1 MSGWVD
7 SLKSGIT
14 GMVQLAGDISKA
26 GSSQDENERNLEI
39 KDNFRDNN
47 ISVTINCKI
56 DNHFHGKDFT
66 GLVSN
71 NDSRVTETDKTAQ
84 TDKRAQFLNESGEQ
98 K

>member
-26 GSSQDENERNLEI
+26 GSSQDDNERNLEI
-39 KDNFRDNN
+39 KDNFRN
-47 ISVTINCKI
+47 ININVTINHNCKI

-66 GLVSN
+66 GSDS
-71 NDSRVTETDKTAQ
+71 NDSQVTETDKTAQ
-84 TDKRAQFLNESGEQ
+84 TDNRAQFLNESGE
-98 K
+98 